1 MVSVFGEGILG
12 RLHVDSPASNPSGDF
27 FKVFDGSVGEWLDN
41 FDVSGFHEQLF
52 LESASDKWLDLH
64 GKQYGVPRHLDESD
78 DDYRER
84 IIQHTLGRLTPVLL
98 NVDFGL
104 DLYSDVS
111 GFSLEDN
118 VLVSDNFYVGASDGF
133 ICFTSEETRSLIER
147 SFVIQEGVEWFVR

>member
-1 MVSVFGEGILG
+1 MSDFGYGILG
-12 RLHVDSPASNPSGDF
+12 RLREGSVARDPSNSF
-27 FKVFDGSVGEWLDN
+27 FKVFDGSVGEWLDR
-41 FDVSGFHEQLF
+41 FDVDGFHEELF
-52 LESASDKWLDLH
+52 LETAAGKWLDLH
-64 GKQYGVPRHLDESD
+64 GKQFGVPRHLDESD

-118 VLVSDNFYVGASDGF
+118 VLVSDNFYVGADDGF